1 VWNHNVSIKK
11 LRGEKKKMED
21 LISPLVFML
30 IIGGVSGYLAGRIFK
45 RVTGRAL
52 AIGVF
57 AFILIFL
64 AYTGNLD
71 VNFDALAAN
80 ISSVVDIVAT
90 LGIITLVS
98 SVPFAASFIAGLF
111 VGYRR
116 Y

>member
-1 VWNHNVSIKK
+1 
-11 LRGEKKKMED
+11 MED
-21 LISPLVFML
+21 LITPIIFML
-30 IIGGVSGYLAGRIFK
+30 IIGGVSGYFAGKIFK
-45 RVTGRAL
+45 RVSGMAL

-57 AFILIFL
+57 AFIIIFL

-71 VNFDALAAN
+71 LNFDALAAN
-80 ISSVVDIVAT
+80 ISSILGIIAP

-98 SVPFAASFIAGLF
+98 SVPFVASFIAGLF